1 MGAFSPTGAYAGSQA
16 TAAYCNK
23 NGVYRALVLAQ
34 NFHAHSALARNYIR
48 VVKGVHKG
56 QAFGLCQLCGMPGSV
71 AEIAADVNRR
81 THDIGARRLHTVL
94 DDLQRALHPA

>member
-1 MGAFSPTGAYAGSQA
+1 MEGAGPFAFMIDTGSQA

-48 VVKGVHKG
+48 VIKGVHKG
-56 QAFGLCQLCGMPGSV
+56 QAFGLCQLCGMPGT
-71 AEIAADVNRR
+71 AAIDAALL
-81 THDIGARRLHTVL
+81 GP
-94 DDLQRALHPA
+94 RAAG